1 VANLRDTEALGQR
14 KHGDYAASMGSIR
27 IKSGNGRSI
36 NEEMQTA
43 MDLLDD
49 AAISYGVNILVADAD
64 QDAATSFFHGARVQF
79 TAGGYPA

>member
-1 VANLRDTEALGQR
+1 
-14 KHGDYAASMGSIR
+14 MGSIR

-64 QDAATSFFHGARVQF
+64 EDSATLFLHGARVQF
-79 TAGGYPA
+79 TAGYPLRDLVKNRMRNLATRKAI